1 MLNHKGTM
9 SLETERLKLR
19 KFNQED
25 AEDMYNNWASDAE
38 VTKYLTWPTHSSI
51 EVTKR
56 VVGMWIDD
64 YENGEYYQ
72 WAIELKETGQ
82 VIGSIS
88 LMNIDNHIGN
98 CEIGYCIGKEF
109 WNKGIVTEAFSNNQI
124 KACIHN

>member
-88 LMNIDNHIGN
+88 LMNIDNHIEN